1 MKVSLFVTCLIDLFY
16 TDAGKA
22 TVELLERLGCEI
34 DFPEAQTCCGQPAYN
49 SGYVQEAKEAMKQMM
64 RAFADADYV
73 VTPSGSC
80 AAMVKEYPHLFRG
93 DPKWEDEAKR
103 LAAKTY
109 ELTQFLVDV
118 LNVEDVGAS
127 LPGRATYHTSCHM
140 TRLLG
145 VKEAPFRL
153 LEHVEELELVPLPN
167 AHQCCGF
174 GGTFSVKMGP
184 ISEQM
189 VDEKIA
195 HIDEADVDY
204 VIGADCGC
212 LLNIGG
218 RIERLGKPIRVMH
231 IAEVLNQRNEK
242 EGNDDA
248 DENRKRAVLETGRGK
263 LAK

>member
-1 MKVSLFVTCLIDLFY
+1 MMKVSLFVTCLIDLFY
-16 TDAGKA
+16 TNAGKA
-22 TVELLERLGCEI
+22 TVELLERLGCEV

-49 SGYVQEAKEAMKQMM
+49 SGYVKEAKEAMKHMI
-64 RAFADADYV
+64 RTFEHADYI

-80 AAMVKEYPHLFRG
+80 AAMFKEYPHIFRG
-93 DPKWEDEAKR
+93 DREWEPKAKA

-118 LNVEDVGAS
+118 LKVEDVGAK
-127 LPGRATYHTSCHM
+127 LEGRATYHTSCHM

-153 LEHVEELELVPLPN
+153 LKNVKGLELVPLPN

-189 VDEKIA
+189 VDEKIE
-195 HIDEADVDY
+195 HIEETQADY
-204 VIGADCGC
+204 LIGADCGC
-212 LLNIGG
+212 LMNIGG
-218 RIERLGKPIRVMH
+218 RIERQGKPIKVMH
-231 IAEVLNQRNEK
+231 IAEVLNSR
-242 EGNDDA
+242 
-248 DENRKRAVLETGRGK
+248 
-263 LAK
+263 